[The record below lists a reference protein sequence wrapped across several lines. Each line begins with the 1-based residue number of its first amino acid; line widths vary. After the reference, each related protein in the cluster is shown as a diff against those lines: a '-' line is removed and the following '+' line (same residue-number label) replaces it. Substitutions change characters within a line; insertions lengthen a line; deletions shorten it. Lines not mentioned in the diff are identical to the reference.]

1 MAFSPLMSFK
11 LRGNFMD
18 KLDKQAL
25 IIIISTAIIIITITL
40 TIIISI
46 IKSLVNKFLNHP
58 IKSSSMNSRRT
69 PASYCSS
76 PAIVP
81 PLSVSEFVVMLVCL
95 FDMFSFVQEFVLFI
109 GKAFNNIE
117 MSIVMAINYYDKKS
131 TLFVIWFGLVWN
143 ELKCN
148 ESDKYH

>member
-25 IIIISTAIIIITITL
+25 IIIISIASIIII
-40 TIIISI
+40 S

-58 IKSSSMNSRRT
+58 IKSSSMNRRRT
-69 PASYCSS
+69 PASNCSS

-81 PLSVSEFVVMLVCL
+81 PLSVSDFVGCFVCL
-95 FDMFSFVQEFVLFI
+95 FDMFSFVYEFVLFI

-117 MSIVMAINYYDKKS
+117 MSIVMEINYYDKKS
-131 TLFVIWFGLVWN
+131 TLFVIWFGLVWFGI
-143 ELKCN
+143 E
-148 ESDKYH
+148 